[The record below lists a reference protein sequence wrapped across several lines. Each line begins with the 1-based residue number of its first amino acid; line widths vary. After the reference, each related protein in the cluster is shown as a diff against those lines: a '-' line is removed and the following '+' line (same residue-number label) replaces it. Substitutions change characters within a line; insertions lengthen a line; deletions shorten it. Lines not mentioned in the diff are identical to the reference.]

1 MTFFKPPAAEADPP
15 PSKEIC
21 TKTTLYSLT
30 FHPQK
35 EKTILCHPNSAV
47 EKKLNDYNISFNS
60 EIIAAQ
66 KSTLIKCPSDVKS
79 FCDGW
84 QYQKIYLK

>member
-47 EKKLNDYNISFNS
+47 EKKLNDYNISFDS
-60 EIIAAQ
+60 GIIAA
-66 KSTLIKCPSDVKS
+66 PSDVKS
-79 FCDGW
+79 FCDG
-84 QYQKIYLK
+84 